1 MQQFESVDAYLE
13 AQSPGFR
20 AVLEKLRTQIKAA
33 APKAEESISY
43 GMPAY
48 KYKGPL
54 VYFGAFKKHC
64 SFFPGSSTILAN
76 QKDLK
81 GFTVAKGT
89 IQFTPEKPLP
99 AALVKRIVKER
110 IKENETRDL
119 IRQDKKARSRK

>member
-1 MQQFESVDAYLE
+1 MQQFESVEAYLE
-13 AQSPGFR
+13 AQSPEFR
-20 AVLEKLRTQIKAA
+20 EALEKLRAQIKAA

-64 SFFPGSSTILAN
+64 SFFPGSSTIIAN
-76 QKDLK
+76 QKELK

-110 IKENETRDL
+110 IRENETRD
-119 IRQDKKARSRK
+119 IVRQSKKRSR

>member
-1 MQQFESVDAYLE
+1 MQQFESVEAYLE
-13 AQSPGFR
+13 AQSPEFR
-20 AVLEKLRTQIKAA
+20 EALEKLRAQIKAA

-64 SFFPGSSTILAN
+64 SFFPGSSTIIAN
-76 QKDLK
+76 QKELK

-99 AALVKRIVKER
+99 ATLVKRIVKER

-119 IRQDKKARSRK
+119 IRKSKKGSK

>member
-1 MQQFESVDAYLE
+1 MQQFESVEAYLE
-13 AQSPGFR
+13 AQSPAFR
-20 AVLEKLRTQIKAA
+20 KALETLRAQIKAA

-64 SFFPGSSTILAN
+64 SFFPGSSSILEN
-76 QKDLK
+76 EKNLK

-99 AALVKRIVKER
+99 AALIKRIVKER

-119 IRQDKKARSRK
+119 VRQSKKSKK